1 MYRSQLL
8 ILMIK
13 KSLLNIGIIV
23 YVGIFLISINLFEN
37 NSSFTLSSGVQFVYA
52 QDNRGGD
59 GDGNGGSKGDGDG
72 NGGSKGDG
80 DGNGGSKGDGDG
92 NGGSKGDGDV
102 NGGSKGDGD
111 GNGGSKGDGDG
122 NGGSKGDGDGNGGSK
137 GDGDGNGGSKGD
149 GDGEGGSKGD
159 GDGDGGSKGDGDGNG
174 GSKGD
179 GDGNGGSKGDG
190 DGNGGSK
197 GDGDGGDNNRNND
210 SKESGGNNKKNKSI
224 VKDDNNIGQEILI
237 VGEKSTCPTQSES
250 VELSG
255 IINPKGI
262 RLLGDF
268 YPCKIADGG
277 VTLNIPEIPILKLAV
292 MYIDYNGNNHAGAL
306 ITPAKIQSIG
316 ENQGLFVIELDK
328 NMKGI
333 NPITGQSTILTKI
346 NGLALYN
353 NGDKPVV
360 FKPGNI
366 AALTATFTK

>member
-13 KSLLNIGIIV
+13 KSLLNMGIIV

-92 NGGSKGDGDV
+92 NGGSKGDGD
-102 NGGSKGDGD
+102 
-111 GNGGSKGDGDG
+111 GN
-122 NGGSKGDGDGNGGSK
+122 
-137 GDGDGNGGSKGD
+137 
-149 GDGEGGSKGD
+149 
-159 GDGDGGSKGDGDGNG
+159 GGSKGDGDGNG

-277 VTLNIPEIPILKLAV
+277 VTLNIP
-292 MYIDYNGNNHAGAL
+292 
-306 ITPAKIQSIG
+306 
-316 ENQGLFVIELDK
+316 
-328 NMKGI
+328 
-333 NPITGQSTILTKI
+333 
-346 NGLALYN
+346 
-353 NGDKPVV
+353 
-360 FKPGNI
+360 
-366 AALTATFTK
+366 

>member
-52 QDNRGGD
+52 QDNRG
-59 GDGNGGSKGDGDG
+59 
-72 NGGSKGDG
+72 
-80 DGNGGSKGDGDG
+80 
-92 NGGSKGDGDV
+92 
-102 NGGSKGDGD
+102 
-111 GNGGSKGDGDG
+111 
-122 NGGSKGDGDGNGGSK
+122 
-137 GDGDGNGGSKGD
+137 
-149 GDGEGGSKGD
+149 
-159 GDGDGGSKGDGDGNG
+159 
-174 GSKGD
+174 GD